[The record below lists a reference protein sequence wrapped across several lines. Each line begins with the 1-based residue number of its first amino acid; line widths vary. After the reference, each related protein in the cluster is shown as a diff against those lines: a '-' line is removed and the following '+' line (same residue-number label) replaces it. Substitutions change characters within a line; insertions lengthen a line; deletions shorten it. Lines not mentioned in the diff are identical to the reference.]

1 MLEDEIAWLRNFEIT
16 SNPDLIDADNLLLA
30 GHLKL
35 IRTLFTC
42 EGVDKEEFGKITNY
56 WSDCCLTPTQQ
67 FFSYVMEKTS

>member
-16 SNPDLIDADNLLLA
+16 SNPDLIDADNLILA

-56 WSDCCLTPTQQ
+56 WSEWM
-67 FFSYVMEKTS
+67 VVV